1 MPTLMPAARTR
12 RRLDIP
18 PGDRLPRRR
27 VDEVG
32 GEKWK
37 CGLGCPCFERAA
49 WIVRGHLWR
58 GRRAHRAKVELV
70 VTDRGSGVAE
80 RVIGGNN
87 RRAFGQVRFERAL
100 EHVTGVDRQHRATVA
115 GAHVTQLLQVTAKKR
130 EAPAAFSF
138 QQTAVKVIGSDDRNR
153 DQAWRSGRRWLRA
166 WSAV

>member
-1 MPTLMPAARTR
+1 M
-12 RRLDIP
+12 
-18 PGDRLPRRR
+18 
-27 VDEVG
+27 
-32 GEKWK
+32 
-37 CGLGCPCFERAA
+37 
-49 WIVRGHLWR
+49 WR

-100 EHVTGVDRQHRATVA
+100 KHVTGVDRQHRATVA

-138 QQTAVKVIGSDDRNR
+138 QHTAVQVIGSDDRNR
-153 DQAWRSGRRWLRA
+153 DQGWRSGSRWLRA
-166 WSAV
+166 WGAA